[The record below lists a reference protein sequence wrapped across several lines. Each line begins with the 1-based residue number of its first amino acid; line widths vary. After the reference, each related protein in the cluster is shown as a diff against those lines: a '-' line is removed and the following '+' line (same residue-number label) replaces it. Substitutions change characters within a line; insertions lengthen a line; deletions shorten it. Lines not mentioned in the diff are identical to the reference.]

1 MQNEI
6 KITFSSGIFID
17 GALINVIDLEF
28 LQHMIRLIKWLIK
41 RGEKMEENFT
51 EMILLYATEAI
62 MTCLYAP
69 ILLPICI
76 IVFLLLD

>member
-41 RGEKMEENFT
+41 RGGKMEENFT